1 MNLFE
6 QVLGAINNP
15 NQQGNQDQLAA
26 IINAASQIAGQQGI
40 DPQTT
45 QTVLSIVGNY
55 AQSAL
60 RQNPQQAQNLV
71 NQYGGT
77 SSNLRSVDALFTPE
91 LKAQLIGEISQ
102 RTGIQQQQ
110 IESLLPLAVPVILNL
125 LQMGNDSGGSGNSV
139 LQSFLD
145 ADGSGQVDVGDAIQL
160 GLRFLNQ
167 PK

>member
-15 NQQGNQDQLAA
+15 NQQGNQDQLTA
-26 IINAASQIAGQQGI
+26 IINAASQMAGQQGI

-60 RQNPQQAQNLV
+60 RQNSQQAQNLV

-77 SSNLRSVDALFTPE
+77 SANLRSVDALFTPE
-91 LKAQLIGEISQ
+91 LKAKLIGEISQ
-102 RTGIQQQQ
+102 RTGVQQQQ

-125 LQMGNDSGGSGNSV
+125 LQMGNDSSGSSNSV

-160 GLRFLNQ
+160 GLRFLNHS
-167 PK
+167 K